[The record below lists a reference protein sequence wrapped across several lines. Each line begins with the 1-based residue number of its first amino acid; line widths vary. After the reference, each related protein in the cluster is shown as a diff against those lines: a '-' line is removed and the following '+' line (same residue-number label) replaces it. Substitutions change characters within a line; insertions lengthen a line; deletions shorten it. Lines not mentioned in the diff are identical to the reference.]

1 MGTEVDWGTVSR
13 GGYDEFRQMRQR
25 QLDLMRFDSELL
37 ALAQL
42 SDLRHPVPVESSN
55 EADEQAGG

>member
-1 MGTEVDWGTVSR
+1 MGSEVDWGTVSL

-25 QLDLMRFDSELL
+25 QLDLMRFDSELS
-37 ALAQL
+37 ALAEL

-55 EADEQAGG
+55 EAHEQADG